1 MSISRGVTEEKEGR
15 RSTSTCQN
23 LPEKAAAGTTA
34 KKGGEGTK
42 RSLELGRGEGGR
54 WPRPWGEDAFCGSR
68 KKVPTE
74 EGKRRSV
81 SRLAER
87 KNGTDNKAHGSQ

>member
-1 MSISRGVTEEKEGR
+1 MYFSWGHRGEGR
-15 RSTSTCQN
+15 RRSSTCQN
-23 LPEKAAAGTTA
+23 LPEKAVGTA
-34 KKGGEGTK
+34 QKGGEGTK
-42 RSLELGRGEGGR
+42 RSLELRRGEG
-54 WPRPWGEDAFCGSR
+54 RPGGSGEDAFCGSR

-87 KNGTDNKAHGSQ
+87 KNGTENKAHGSQ